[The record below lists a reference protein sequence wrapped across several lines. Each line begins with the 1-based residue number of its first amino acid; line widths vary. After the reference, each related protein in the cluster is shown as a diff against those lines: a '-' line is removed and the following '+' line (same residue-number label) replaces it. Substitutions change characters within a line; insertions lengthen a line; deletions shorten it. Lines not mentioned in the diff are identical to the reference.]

1 MKSKSLYKL
10 LLCSLFVLPC
20 SLLNAQGKIY
30 EFESAYV
37 KKTTTTTGSSVD
49 VVTTEEIFITD
60 YGKKSASYKTEKRNI
75 KMLKKT
81 EESSSV
87 HIMDG
92 DWIITYDPKTR
103 EGTKMKNVLAD
114 KFKNMSQKDA
124 EKMTEGMKEALKT
137 ETKDL
142 GTETFLGKKCKV
154 TSATS
159 NLAGLKTTAQIWTY
173 KNFLM
178 KSDSESFGNKIKEEV
193 TVFKE
198 GEKIDKN
205 KLIVPKDVKIK
216 EVKY

>member
-1 MKSKSLYKL
+1 MKSKSLFKL
-10 LLCSLFVLPC
+10 LLLGLFVV
-20 SLLNAQGKIY
+20 SFSVLNAQDKLY

-37 KKTTTTTGSSVD
+37 KKTTTTSGSSVD

-92 DWIITYDPKTR
+92 EWIITYDPKTK
-103 EGTKMKNVLAD
+103 EGTKIKNVLAD
-114 KFKNMSQKDA
+114 KFKNMSEKDA
-124 EKMTEGMKEALKT
+124 EKMTKGMKEALNT

-142 GTETFLGKKCKV
+142 GTETVAGKKCKV
-154 TSATS
+154 ILATS
-159 NLAGLKTTAQIWTY
+159 NIAGMKTTSKIWTY

-178 KSDSESFGNKIKEEV
+178 RSDSESFGNKIKEEV
-193 TVFKE
+193 NVFKE

-205 KLIVPKDVKIK
+205 KLGVPKDIKINELK
-216 EVKY
+216 F